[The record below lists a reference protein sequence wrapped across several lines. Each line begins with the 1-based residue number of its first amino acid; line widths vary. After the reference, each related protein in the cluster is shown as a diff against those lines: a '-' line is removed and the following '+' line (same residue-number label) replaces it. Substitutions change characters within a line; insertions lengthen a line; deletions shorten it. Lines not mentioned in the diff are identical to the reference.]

1 MTDGEAPARLL
12 AIDGPARAGGPGPI
26 PIAATFADLAAE
38 LRRFVL
44 GVVRDPDL
52 ADDVMQATFL
62 KALEHGHEARVETSR
77 GWLFRVAFHEALAS
91 RRRSIARDE
100 GTRRLARLRPRPGID
115 APDDPLIRSEAVAL
129 VREALGK
136 LPEEQRRVVLA
147 RVYEDKTFAEIAG
160 ESGLPIGTV
169 LTRMRR
175 ALEKMRKTLRP
186 PGG

>member
-1 MTDGEAPARLL
+1 MTDGEALARPLAVQGPTPA
-12 AIDGPARAGGPGPI
+12 DGPS
-26 PIAATFADLAAE
+26 PIASLFADLADE

-91 RRRSIARDE
+91 RRRASSRED
-100 GTRRLARLRPRPGID
+100 GNRRLARLRPRPD
-115 APDDPLIRSEAVAL
+115 DPAPDAPLIRSETVAL

-136 LPEEQRRVVLA
+136 LPEEQRKVVLA

-160 ESGLPIGTV
+160 ETGLPLGTV

-175 ALEKMRKTLRP
+175 GLEKMRKTLRP
-186 PGG
+186 GG

>member
-1 MTDGEAPARLL
+1 MTDREALARPLEV
-12 AIDGPARAGGPGPI
+12 DGPSTAGGACPI
-26 PIAATFADLAAE
+26 TSLFDGLAPE

-62 KALEHGHEARVETSR
+62 KALEHGHEARAETAR

-91 RRRSIARDE
+91 RRRASARDE
-100 GTRRLARLRPRPGID
+100 GARRLARLRPRPEDPTPD
-115 APDDPLIRSEAVAL
+115 APLIRGETVAL
-129 VREALGK
+129 VREALAK
-136 LPEEQRRVVLA
+136 LPEEQRKVVLA

-160 ESGLPIGTV
+160 EAGLPLGTV

-175 ALEKMRKTLRP
+175 GLEKMRKTLRP
-186 PGG
+186 GG

>member
-1 MTDGEAPARLL
+1 MTDGEALARPL
-12 AIDGPARAGGPGPI
+12 AAEAATTVEGPGPI
-26 PIAATFADLAAE
+26 ALLFADLAAE

-44 GVVRDPDL
+44 GVIRDPDL

-62 KALEHGHEARVETSR
+62 KALEHGHEARIETSR
-77 GWLFRVAFHEALAS
+77 GWLFRVAFHEALAC
-91 RRRSIARDE
+91 RRRASTRDQ
-100 GTRRLARLRPRPGID
+100 GNRRLARLRPRPD
-115 APDDPLIRSEAVAL
+115 EATPDDPLIRVETVAL

-147 RVYEDKTFAEIAG
+147 RVYEDKTFAEIA
-160 ESGLPIGTV
+160 EQSGLPLGTV

-186 PGG
+186 EG

>member
-1 MTDGEAPARLL
+1 MTDGEALSRPL
-12 AIDGPARAGGPGPI
+12 AVQGPSTADGSCL
-26 PIAATFADLAAE
+26 IAELFADLTAE

-44 GVVRDPDL
+44 GVIRDPDL

-62 KALEHGHEARVETSR
+62 KALEHGHEVRVETSR

-91 RRRSIARDE
+91 RRRAASRDD
-100 GTRRLARLRPRPGID
+100 GNRRLGRLRPRPDDPSPD
-115 APDDPLIRSEAVAL
+115 APVIRTETVAL
-129 VREALGK
+129 VREALAK
-136 LPEEQRRVVLA
+136 LPEEQRKVVLA

-160 ESGLPIGTV
+160 ETGLPLGTV

-186 PGG
+186 

>member
-1 MTDGEAPARLL
+1 MTDGEALARPL
-12 AIDGPARAGGPGPI
+12 AVDGPTTAEGPC
-26 PIAATFADLAAE
+26 PIASLFTDLAAE

-62 KALEHGHEARVETSR
+62 KALEHGHEVRVETSR

-91 RRRSIARDE
+91 RRRASARDE
-100 GTRRLARLRPRPGID
+100 GNRRLARLRPRPD
-115 APDDPLIRSEAVAL
+115 ARLDDPLIRVETVAL

-136 LPEEQRRVVLA
+136 LSEEQRRVVLA
-147 RVYEDKTFAEIAG
+147 RVYEDKTFAEIAS
-160 ESGLPIGTV
+160 EAGLPIGTV

-175 ALEKMRKTLRP
+175 ALEKLRKTMR

>member
-1 MTDGEAPARLL
+1 MTDGEALSRPFAVQGPST
-12 AIDGPARAGGPGPI
+12 ADGSS
-26 PIAATFADLAAE
+26 PIAELFADLTAE

-52 ADDVMQATFL
+52 TDDVMQATFL
-62 KALEHGHEARVETSR
+62 KALEHGHEVRVETSR

-91 RRRSIARDE
+91 RRRASSRDD
-100 GTRRLARLRPRPGID
+100 GNRRLARLRPRADDPSPD
-115 APDDPLIRSEAVAL
+115 APLIRTETVAL
-129 VREALGK
+129 VREALAR
-136 LPEEQRRVVLA
+136 LPEEQRKVVLA

-160 ESGLPIGTV
+160 ETGLPLGTV

-186 PGG
+186 